1 MISGLFR
8 DTAILTS
15 HNTDLEVLPQ
25 VAFKLPKQTYSVLLL
40 DKLILVKVGQ
50 NILRIVSAH
59 FSEINLEKTKEDP
72 VLQSFVMPQD
82 EKILSF
88 HKIIKANNDNTNAT
102 TSNSKKDSAAS
113 NNDSNSN
120 SNTSPTS
127 SSSASSSKEDSNI
140 DSNRTTNPCD
150 QLTKEVQ
157 SKVESAKTK
166 GQTMIQPCL
175 IVTNKA
181 IYIMEI
187 DEDPVSAFL
196 DLVTQGQSKE
206 AERLAATFALE
217 NSEKFTRSLYEL
229 AADIKLT
236 RMDFAGAINLYMH
249 SGCKH
254 LKAVLKFAASGHVEE
269 LLSYLTNIFKTVNL
283 ELTNSDRIHLSNLTL
298 MAYFQQALASEVS
311 VADELRSKV
320 VAFLDSNQWFD
331 ECLAVRL
338 ATETREWKLLGH
350 LALSRGLFGDM
361 LVAIATAFGQ
371 LLALDTDNVKHL
383 QDGMTKV
390 LQDMPSNERKGLLEC
405 LVYQSDNLVT
415 CLAFPALGEQII
427 RILIGLLPLMDDKDF
442 LAVIEQCRPDR
453 IDFWPILWPLL
464 TTSINGSSKEQHQG
478 SSGGGG
484 GDNNSDF
491 GLLLI
496 NFYVTVQLMAL
507 KKSSNCDVT
516 LVNKVLMQD
525 QLRPSLISST
535 IKLPPIVKIR
545 CKSNLMA
552 AGSSHV
558 LLIRPKSGQLMS
570 WGAFASGVLGHSTTL
585 SRFSSPKPVDF
596 FAGMNKGGHVRLT
609 VISVSCG
616 KAHSMALT
624 DCGLYTWG
632 SSKHGQLGHG
642 QKVIMAKHPTL
653 VSQLAN
659 FTIVGIACGQYHSV
673 AWDDKGLAWTWGW
686 GVHGQL
692 GHDSIEDEFWPC
704 RLILKGIFNSAI
716 CLLTYYTIVYIF
728 KNNFVDR
735 VIMLDCGYA
744 HTVALTIKG
753 QVWTFG
759 CGIFGQLGIGEYR
772 KMAVPIHVVGLTDI
786 ARVVC
791 GFFHNMAF
799 DEEGQRLYI
808 WGCNPQVLRM
818 EAQQKRK
825 DRLQNKIVEEA
836 QAHEDELTSDE
847 LKAVKKTTEKQV
859 TEIPDVAH
867 LTPSM
872 IDTSLFT
879 VSKKEKEKSIMDG
892 QCF

>member
-50 NILRIVSAH
+50 NVLKIVSSH

-88 HKIIKANNDNTNAT
+88 HKIIKTNNAK
-102 TSNSKKDSAAS
+102 TSKNSAS
-113 NNDSNSN
+113 NNSNS
-120 SNTSPTS
+120 STSPTS
-127 SSSASSSKEDSNI
+127 SSDSSSKEGILISRVFFKFNIHMNILISRGFFLDNVDSSSTCI
-140 DSNRTTNPCD
+140 TNPCD

-157 SKVESAKTK
+157 SKVESAKAK
-166 GQTMIQPCL
+166 GQTMVQPCL

-206 AERLAATFALE
+206 AERLASTFALEE

-311 VADELRSKV
+311 VESDDLRSKV

-464 TTSINGSSKEQHQG
+464 TFNGSKDQKRQ
-478 SSGGGG
+478 G
-484 GDNNSDF
+484 GDNSDF

-507 KKSSNCDVT
+507 KKASNCDVT
-516 LVNKVLMQD
+516 LVNKILMQD
-525 QLRPSLISST
+525 QLRPSTSIQ
-535 IKLPPIVKIR
+535 LPPIVKIR

-596 FAGMNKGGHVRLT
+596 FAGMNNKGGHVRLT

-632 SSKHGQLGHG
+632 SSKHGQLGLG
-642 QKVIMAKHPTL
+642 PKVIMAKHPTL
-653 VSQLAN
+653 VSKLAN
-659 FTIVGIACGQYHSV
+659 TTLVGIACGQYHSV

-686 GVHGQL
+686 GVYGQL
-692 GHDSIEDEFWPC
+692 GHDSIEDEYWPC
-704 RLILKGIFNSAI
+704 RLILKG
-716 CLLTYYTIVYIF
+716 
-728 KNNFVDR
+728 
-735 VIMLDCGYA
+735 M
-744 HTVALTIKG
+744 
-753 QVWTFG
+753 
-759 CGIFGQLGIGEYR
+759 
-772 KMAVPIHVVGLTDI
+772 
-786 ARVVC
+786 
-791 GFFHNMAF
+791 
-799 DEEGQRLYI
+799 
-808 WGCNPQVLRM
+808 
-818 EAQQKRK
+818 
-825 DRLQNKIVEEA
+825 
-836 QAHEDELTSDE
+836 
-847 LKAVKKTTEKQV
+847 
-859 TEIPDVAH
+859 
-867 LTPSM
+867 
-872 IDTSLFT
+872 
-879 VSKKEKEKSIMDG
+879 
-892 QCF
+892 